1 MAVMTSL
8 PAARAAL
15 IDQSGRPTPQFY
27 RFLETLATAQAGNV
41 SPDEIT
47 AINVQLAELQ
57 AEIAALPSAE
67 IPKLQVEFPILSQGL
82 LQNGFAKLALNQPG
96 DSGGGALLKIV
107 RDAWGRITGTST
119 PTTTDLSEGENL
131 YFTAARVLATVLV
144 GLSTATNAVITAAD
158 SVLVALGKLQAQITA
173 NVTALA
179 GKLAKSANLSDVA
192 DAATA
197 RGNLGV
203 VIPQGY
209 IDGLQMVWNSAT
221 SVSVTSGAAYIPSLA
236 NVLAS
241 NATLTLSGLSL
252 AASTWYHVYLYSNAG
267 TPAIECMTTA
277 PSSPYNGTARTKT
290 GDTSRRYLGSVLT
303 DAPASIFGFTHD
315 KNTMLYQWF
324 PPRPLNGGMA
334 TAQTFIDC
342 SGVVPISAYAGKVVA
357 GNNDTVQGVRFF
369 LTTTSSTLISIIAG
383 NNTGWDMPL
392 SGGGFAYAYNAAP
405 TQGCYVTIY
414 GYLFG
419 R

>member
-1 MAVMTSL
+1 MTQTSL
-8 PAARAAL
+8 PAARAAF
-15 IDQSGRPTPQFY
+15 IDQNGRPTPEFY
-27 RFLETLATAQAGNV
+27 RFLETLATAQAGSV

-47 AINVQLAELQ
+47 AINAQLAELQ

-67 IPKLQVEFPILSQGL
+67 IPRLQVTYPILSQGL

-96 DSGGGALLKIV
+96 DSGAGALKGITLDAWGRVTGTTDATITGTAGRVTVTNGDAAAGVPTIDLAPVANAGGGSLLKFV

-119 PTTTDLSEGENL
+119 PVVADL
-131 YFTAARVLATVLV
+131 
-144 GLSTATNAVITAAD
+144 
-158 SVLVALGKLQAQITA
+158 
-173 NVTALA
+173 
-179 GKLAKSANLSDVA
+179 KSAGL
-192 DAATA
+192 
-197 RGNLGV
+197 V
-203 VIPQGY
+203 VPQGY
-209 IDGLQMVWNSAT
+209 IDGLQMVWNSGT
-221 SVSVTSGAAYIPSLA
+221 SISVTSGSAYIPSLG

-241 NATLTLSGLSL
+241 NSTLALSGLSL
-252 AASTWYHVYLYSNAG
+252 AASTWYHVYLYSNSG
-267 TPAIECMTTA
+267 TPAIECVTTA
-277 PSSPYNGTARTKT
+277 PSGPYNGAARTKT

-303 DAPASIFGFTHD
+303 DASASIFGFTHD

-357 GNNDTVQGVRFF
+357 GNNDTVQALHFY

-392 SGGGFAYAYNAAP
+392 SGGGFAYAYVAAP
-405 TQGCYVTIY
+405 TQGCYVTVY